1 MAPPRAETELPP
13 GCPGCSATPLLPGR
27 PPLELRALGLPPLEL
42 PGLPPPELPALR
54 LPPLELPALG
64 LPPLEL
70 PPRELP
76 GLVLTRPGTVGNGW
90 LRPRGTAGQS
100 TTLPDGGVPKETSKE
115 SVAWL

>member
-13 GCPGCSATPLLPGR
+13 GCPGCSATPLLPGL
-27 PPLELRALGLPPLEL
+27 PPLELPALGLPPLEL
-42 PGLPPPELPALR
+42 PALG

-70 PPRELP
+70 PPLELP

-90 LRPRGTAGQS
+90 PRPRGTAGQS